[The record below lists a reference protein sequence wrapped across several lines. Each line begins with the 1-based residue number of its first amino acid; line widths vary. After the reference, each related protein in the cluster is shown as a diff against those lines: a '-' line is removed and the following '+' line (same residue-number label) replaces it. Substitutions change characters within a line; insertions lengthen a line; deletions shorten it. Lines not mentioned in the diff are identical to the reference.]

1 METVLAL
8 GFILGITSNIHC
20 IGMCGPI
27 ALAIPVK
34 RTSNWTILNGVLHYN
49 FGRILSYSF
58 LGLIVGSIGLTIQ
71 TLGFL
76 QGLSIVSGLF
86 LILFAWKKWYK
97 SAIFS
102 EFPTFGIHVF
112 IRKNLGKVITSQ
124 SPFKIGILGIL
135 NGLLPCGMV
144 YAALLNSVLA
154 GNLIGSA
161 SAMIAFGIGTLP
173 AMIAV
178 GFAANRIDAKMRQK
192 FSKIVP
198 YLLTVVG
205 LLIAI
210 RGMNLG
216 IPYVSPK
223 VSVTKTHFRQ
233 TPAIEMSCCHK
244 PAK

>member
-34 RTSNWTILNGVLHYN
+34 RTSHYN

-154 GNLIGSA
+154 GNLIGS
-161 SAMIAFGIGTLP
+161 
-173 AMIAV
+173 
-178 GFAANRIDAKMRQK
+178 Q
-192 FSKIVP
+192 
-198 YLLTVVG
+198 
-205 LLIAI
+205 
-210 RGMNLG
+210 
-216 IPYVSPK
+216 
-223 VSVTKTHFRQ
+223 
-233 TPAIEMSCCHK
+233 
-244 PAK
+244 